1 MTETIHRHRRTGT
14 VDEARLGAMTERLRR
29 RARTLGTSGT
39 SFALALS
46 ESRTVL
52 TARLVVDPLA
62 SGMLTWD
69 AAVTALQFSQGA
81 FAAAGRSG
89 GTVECRVM
97 DEPRSVTATGPRFYT
112 DATNWLYAFWLAV
125 ICRDQARV
133 TRLCEVPPEVLRTTE
148 VRADE
153 YLYDWTDTLRAYG
166 LRQPGL
172 VEKLGRT
179 IRGASLDVPVVAP
192 RNLLRDVLFPPIAL
206 FRQFLRED
214 HDAFNTALRE
224 ALHLHRA
231 YWSADEQRADDFDGV
246 VSFGLLAVTCL
257 AHDAGFP
264 VDVESEYLPE
274 HLLKGSWVGMYEI

>member
-1 MTETIHRHRRTGT
+1 MTETIPRHRRTGT
-14 VDEARLGAMTERLRR
+14 VDEATLGVMRERLRR
-29 RARTLGTSGT
+29 RAQTLGASGM

-52 TARLVVDPLA
+52 AARLVVDPLA

-69 AAVTALQFSQGA
+69 AAVTAMQFSQAA
-81 FAAAGRSG
+81 FVAAGRSE

-97 DEPRSVTATGPRFYT
+97 DEPRPVTATGPQFYT
-112 DATNWLYAFWLAV
+112 DAGNWLYAFYLAV

-133 TRLCEVPPEVLRTTE
+133 TKLCEVPLETLRAAE
-148 VRADE
+148 ARADE
-153 YLYDWTDTLRAYG
+153 YLYDWVDTLRAYG
-166 LRQPGL
+166 LTQPGL
-172 VEKLGRT
+172 LEKLGRT
-179 IRGASLDVPVVAP
+179 IRGAAAEEAVVSP
-192 RNLLRDVLFPPIAL
+192 TDLLRDVLFPPFAL

-214 HDAFNTALRE
+214 HDAFNTVLRE
-224 ALHLHRA
+224 ALWRHRA

-264 VDVESEYLPE
+264 VDVESDYLPE
-274 HLLKGSWVGMYEI
+274 HLLEGSWVGMYEV